1 MPSRVGAALLE
12 ADTFRLQPP
21 PALVDPAA
29 VPARRDPAAGEE
41 DPVRVC
47 DQPPRRGAA
56 DHACASPAKRHA
68 GDLAV
73 GRPLAPTDER
83 GDRDDPI
90 GAYSGSTQTL
100 PAVSR
105 LSVTSRSAAL
115 SRIVLPTPST
125 SSSATRVPGTR
136 FRSNR

>member
-1 MPSRVGAALLE
+1 M
-12 ADTFRLQPP
+12 
-21 PALVDPAA
+21 
-29 VPARRDPAAGEE
+29 
-41 DPVRVC
+41 RVC

-115 SRIVLPTPST
+115 SLIVLPISST
-125 SSSATRVPGTR
+125 SSRATRVPGTR